1 MVELRNI
8 LGSDAVNVFPCLQKH
23 EYTFVNKDL
32 SLEPKDYEFASIKS
46 LTITNIS
53 STITAAVKLS
63 IYEPVENSDGVA
75 SENEYFLIHKV
86 ELPLGAS
93 LTFDEYELCVFNML
107 KHGLRVKL
115 DASDQNVSVLYKI
128 QNYADTKRN
137 AVNLVE
143 LNRVISGGY

>member
-8 LGSDAVNVFPCLQKH
+8 VGSDAVDVFPCLQKH

-46 LTITNIS
+46 LTITN
-53 STITAAVKLS
+53 TGTGTATVFLS

-107 KHGLRVKL
+107 KHGLRVRL
-115 DASDQNVSVLYKI
+115 TASDQSVSVLYKI
-128 QNYADTKRN
+128 QNYAGTKRN